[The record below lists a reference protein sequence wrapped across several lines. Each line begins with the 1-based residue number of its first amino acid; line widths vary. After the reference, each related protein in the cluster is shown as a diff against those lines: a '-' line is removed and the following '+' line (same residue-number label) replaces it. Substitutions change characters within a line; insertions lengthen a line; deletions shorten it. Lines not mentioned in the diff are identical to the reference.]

1 MVSGLLTDCFDRIH
15 AATANLTDR
24 CKKHVHKAQRV
35 VDSVVATIAF
45 YFQLIDICLGN
56 LHLSDNDKHLMHSYL
71 IPGHYLKQVADKE
84 KDVDRKTDIL
94 QKSRELLSIVDR
106 HGGPDGKC
114 SDLKMDYPMRP
125 RNRLKLDA

>member
-1 MVSGLLTDCFDRIH
+1 M
-15 AATANLTDR
+15 
-24 CKKHVHKAQRV
+24 
-35 VDSVVATIAF
+35 VATIAF

-106 HGGPDGKC
+106 HGGLDGKC
-114 SDLKMDYPMRP
+114 SDLKIEELDKAA
-125 RNRLKLDA
+125 RNCAQFFQRSSSCVEGR